1 MAMEETYTL
10 TCKFKDTENK
20 TRTIEINNP
29 TENLTNDKILD
40 FMNHVIDSNVL
51 VLNEL
56 DPNLKFA
63 SVAGAY
69 LTTKTVEDITL
80 IQWKKVTTNV
90 VTFFQFKNSGVRGL
104 IVLE

>member
-20 TRTIEINNP
+20 TRSIEVNNP
-29 TENLTNDKILD
+29 TANLTNDKILD

-63 SVAGAY
+63 KIDGAY

-80 IQWKKVTTNV
+80 V
-90 VTFFQFKNSGVRGL
+90 
-104 IVLE
+104 

>member
-20 TRTIEINNP
+20 TRTIEVSNP
-29 TENLTNDKILD
+29 TADLTNEKILA

-51 VLNEL
+51 VLDEY
-56 DPNLKFA
+56 DPDLKFA
-63 SVAGAY
+63 KVAGAY

-80 IQWKKVTTNV
+80 I
-90 VTFFQFKNSGVRGL
+90 
-104 IVLE
+104 

>member
-56 DPNLKFA
+56 DPDLKFA

-80 IQWKKVTTNV
+80 IQGEESHYKRGD
-90 VTFFQFKNSGVRGL
+90 FFLSKNSGVRVL
-104 IVLE
+104 IVLK

>member
-1 MAMEETYTL
+1 M
-10 TCKFKDTENK
+10 
-20 TRTIEINNP
+20 NNP
-29 TENLTNDKILD
+29 TAHLTNDKFLD

-63 SVAGAY
+63 KIDGAY

-80 IQWKKVTTNV
+80 V
-90 VTFFQFKNSGVRGL
+90 
-104 IVLE
+104 

>member
-20 TRTIEINNP
+20 TRSIEVNNP
-29 TENLTNDKILD
+29 TANLTNDKILD

-69 LTTKTVEDITL
+69 LTTKTIEDITL
-80 IQWKKVTTNV
+80 V
-90 VTFFQFKNSGVRGL
+90 
-104 IVLE
+104 

>member
-10 TCKFKDTENK
+10 TCKFKDTLNK
-20 TRTIEINNP
+20 TRTIEVNNP
-29 TENLTNDKILD
+29 TANLTNDKILD

-63 SVAGAY
+63 KIDGAS

-80 IQWKKVTTNV
+80 V
-90 VTFFQFKNSGVRGL
+90 
-104 IVLE
+104 

>member
-20 TRTIEINNP
+20 TRTIEVSNP
-29 TENLTNDKILD
+29 TANLTNDKILD

-56 DPNLKFA
+56 DPDLKFA
-63 SVAGAY
+63 
-69 LTTKTVEDITL
+69 
-80 IQWKKVTTNV
+80 KVDGIYV
-90 VTFFQFKNSGVRGL
+90 GEAQVQAVY
-104 IVLE
+104 VL

>member
-69 LTTKTVEDITL
+69 LTTKTVEDITG
-80 IQWKKVTTNV
+80 ICTKVCRFIIRDKYKKC
-90 VTFFQFKNSGVRGL
+90 SR
-104 IVLE
+104 

>member
-10 TCKFKDTENK
+10 TCKFKDTE
-20 TRTIEINNP
+20 RTIEVSNP
-29 TENLTNDKILD
+29 TANLTNDKILD

-56 DPNLKFA
+56 DPDLKFA
-63 SVAGAY
+63 KVDGAY

-80 IQWKKVTTNV
+80 I
-90 VTFFQFKNSGVRGL
+90 
-104 IVLE
+104 